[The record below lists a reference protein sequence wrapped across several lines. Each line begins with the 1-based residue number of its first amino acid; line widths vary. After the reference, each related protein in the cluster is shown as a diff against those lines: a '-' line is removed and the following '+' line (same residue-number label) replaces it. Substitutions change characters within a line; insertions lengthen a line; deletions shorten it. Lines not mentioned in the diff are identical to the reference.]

1 MENKLLQIVQN
12 AISNGVLWPQD
23 YEAAITASH
32 DNPKVSKYLRGLLET
47 QDVPEIR
54 NADIDPKTLDIISKK
69 PQGNA
74 NPRSGGKRGVDN
86 ALESK
91 GFNPR
96 SEAVAESQE
105 TQRQSRL
112 EEKEALAKE
121 ESQEEVIV
129 EPEEDTPTNLVS
141 GGTSRKKQREDLA
154 EKETIRKAD
163 KEAEEKAYKEA
174 REAEFGNTITLEDIN
189 SSPNLQRLGVLSG
202 DRVKDGKLVRV
213 FSRDEDVIDI
223 DHVLTQEDIDSSP
236 NLQSKDAVVGDLV
249 IINKEGEREFLSRGR
264 EAQVRQFLH
273 KWKSGTNYLDNG
285 KLLLEALFVVPEYA
299 KSYTTSYGYSPE
311 VGTDRTVEEEF
322 GEDISK
328 LPFNER
334 RLALKRK
341 KERAVQLASG
351 PMFSYDPESTG
362 ATVGA
367 ISKAVIDPINL
378 IPAASTAKGAVL
390 LGTAIAGIGSM
401 ADDFV
406 YSESGE
412 IDKTKAAVSA
422 AAGGILSGAFVK
434 GLNVLGDRGAKKIVR
449 RAQIEIDKALTQG
462 ANPAKAKEILQEAG
476 IDLNKLKAAQTR
488 IGAKINISPTK
499 VAQRQAEETIAKDSA
514 VGRLTNSLVDKGLGA
529 ISTRIKALDEATFG
543 RLRRFEF
550 DTHKFTAEA
559 LEDAQGWIKGFS
571 ELSDSVKNNI
581 GRLLYNE
588 DFDAARGLMGRGL
601 ADEFDMSVVPM
612 LRKMGD
618 DLKESGHT
626 FEKIGNYFPR
636 LIKDLKG
643 LQKSLGKEQQGL
655 VTAANKRYA
664 TQKGVSVDKLTR
676 EEKAEVIDML
686 MRGQTFGLNKAG
698 KAGFAKA
705 RTLTLSDDQMK
716 YYASPEE
723 SLAIYLR
730 RAVNDI
736 ETRKFMGQ
744 HGAFDEATG
753 LLDSERSI
761 GFYVDD
767 AIKAGRLR
775 PEDEADMLEMLK
787 SRFIGG
793 TQSPMALNATIRD
806 LGYLGT
812 IANPV
817 SAVTQLGDLGTSGAL
832 NGFRNTM
839 ASLFQS
845 KDVGLMDIY
854 IDEVSKELSEASLKG
869 TAKILNKAM
878 QKSGFRALDR
888 LGKET
893 YINAAFKNA
902 KKMVKSEKGLAKFK
916 KKIGSTYGDETQALI
931 KDLESGNITDTVKYY
946 LFNELADVQPIAL
959 SEFPQGYLNNPNLRI
974 MYMLKSF
981 TLKQID
987 VFRRNVVQEYAKG
1000 NKKEAVKNATL
1011 LAAYLSTA
1019 NTGTQYAKDLILG
1032 RDIRAEDIPDR
1043 AMWNLLSV
1051 YGINRYTTDRYISN
1065 GDWKGAVYNTIAP
1078 ATPIID
1084 SITGLGTEL
1093 LKDDPKLAKL
1103 VKPVPV
1109 VGNLYYNWFLGGAEE
1124 YDERQEANRY
1134 K

>member
-1 MENKLLQIVQN
+1 ME
-12 AISNGVLWPQD
+12 
-23 YEAAITASH
+23 
-32 DNPKVSKYLRGLLET
+32 
-47 QDVPEIR
+47 PEVEL
-54 NADIDPKTLDIISKK
+54 NSP
-69 PQGNA
+69 A
-74 NPRSGGKRGVDN
+74 NPLAQRKAR
-86 ALESK
+86 
-91 GFNPR
+91 R
-96 SEAVAESQE
+96 EAVAEQAAE
-105 TQRQSRL
+105 LKTAEL
-112 EEKEALAKE
+112 E
-121 ESQEEVIV
+121 
-129 EPEEDTPTNLVS
+129 
-141 GGTSRKKQREDLA
+141 
-154 EKETIRKAD
+154 
-163 KEAEEKAYKEA
+163 EEKAYQEA
-174 REAEFGNTITLEDIN
+174 REAELGKTLTLEDIN
-189 SSPNLQRLGVLSG
+189 GSYTLQKLGVLSG
-202 DRVKDGKLVRV
+202 DRVKDGKLIRV
-213 FSRDEDVIDI
+213 YSRDEDVIDI
-223 DHVLTQEDIDSSP
+223 DRVLSQEDIDNSAT
-236 NLQSKDAVVGDLV
+236 LQRKGAEVGDLIV
-249 IINKEGEREFLSRGR
+249 NKEGKREFLSRGKTT
-264 EAQVRQFLH
+264 QGRQALYEFI
-273 KWKSGTNYLDNG
+273 KNPNYLANSSMFLDS
-285 KLLLEALFVVPEYA
+285 LFVVPEYA

-311 VGTDRTVEEEF
+311 VGTDRTLEEEF

-328 LPFNER
+328 LPLNER

-341 KERAVQLASG
+341 KERILQRSAG
-351 PMFSYDPESTG
+351 PMFSYDPESLG
-362 ATVGA
+362 AKVGA

-378 IPAASTAKGAVL
+378 APAATTAKGAVL
-390 LGTAIAGIGSM
+390 LGSAIAGVGSV
-401 ADDFV
+401 ADDLV

-412 IDKTKAAVSA
+412 IDKIKAAVSA
-422 AAGGILSGAFVK
+422 LAGGTLSGAVVK
-434 GLNVLGDRGAKKIVR
+434 GVNVLGDRSAKKLVR
-449 RAQIEIDKALTQG
+449 RAQIEVDKALKEG
-462 ANPAKAKEILQEAG
+462 ANPAEAKEILIDAG

-488 IGAKINISPTK
+488 IGAKINISPAK
-499 VAQRQAEETIAKDSA
+499 VAQRQAEEIIAKDSA

-550 DTHKFTAEA
+550 DTHKHTSEA
-559 LEDAQGWIKGFS
+559 LDNAQGWVKGFS

-588 DFDAARGLMGRGL
+588 DFDAARALMGRGL

-636 LIKDLKG
+636 LIKDLDG

-655 VTAANKRYA
+655 ITAAKKRYA

-676 EEKAEVIDML
+676 EEEAEVIDML

-753 LLDSERSI
+753 LLDSEKSI
-761 GFYVDD
+761 GKYVDD
-767 AIKAGRLR
+767 AMKAGRLR

-793 TQSPMALNATIRD
+793 TQSPKALNATIRD

-854 IDEVSKELSEASLKG
+854 IDEVSKELSEASLNG
-869 TAKILNKAM
+869 TAKMLNKAM
-878 QKSGFRALDR
+878 QKTGFRALDR

-1032 RDIRAEDIPDR
+1032 RDIKAEDIPDR

-1084 SITGLGTEL
+1084 SVVGLGTEL
-1093 LKDDPKLAKL
+1093 VKDDPKLAKL

-1124 YDERQEANRY
+1124 YDERQEANRN